1 MKTHLK
7 LSALL
12 AGFSLAAGLAI
23 EVGLQVFVVVG
34 GVSRLIP
41 LTGLTTPFLAQ
52 GGSSL
57 VANWIAI
64 GLLMRVSDS
73 ARRPD
78 PESVSLEDAPTQ
90 VVSL

>member
-1 MKTHLK
+1 
-7 LSALL
+7 
-12 AGFSLAAGLAI
+12 
-23 EVGLQVFVVVG
+23 
-34 GVSRLIP
+34 
-41 LTGLTTPFLAQ
+41 
-52 GGSSL
+52 L

-78 PESVSLEDAPTQ
+78 TESVSLEDAPTQ